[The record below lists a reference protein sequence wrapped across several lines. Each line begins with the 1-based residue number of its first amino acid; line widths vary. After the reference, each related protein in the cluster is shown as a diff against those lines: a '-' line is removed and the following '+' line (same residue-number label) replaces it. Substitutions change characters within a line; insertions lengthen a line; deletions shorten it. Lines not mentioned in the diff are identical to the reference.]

1 MIALALDTDQGI
13 SNNDSKTEIQRVRR
27 SEKEPAAP
35 AGAAAVT
42 SFAAEMMIM
51 MTRRG
56 GWG

>member
-1 MIALALDTDQGI
+1 MIALALDRDQRI
-13 SNNDSKTEIQRVRR
+13 SNNDSKAE

-51 MTRRG
+51 MTQRG

>member
-1 MIALALDTDQGI
+1 MIALALDQRI
-13 SNNDSKTEIQRVRR
+13 SYNDSKTE
-27 SEKEPAAP
+27 SEKEPAAAP

-51 MTRRG
+51 MTQRG